1 MPYIIELEVG
11 SAVRIGDALV
21 RVLEKS
27 NRRTRLAITA
37 PGVKIQSVTAE
48 QELAALTEVHER
60 RSTEQQPHGKH
71 PIRQRPAA
79 IS

>member
-1 MPYIIELEVG
+1 MAYIIELEVG
-11 SAVRIGDALV
+11 AAVRIGDALV

-37 PGVKIQSVTAE
+37 PGVKIQSITAE

-60 RSTEQQPHGKH
+60 RSTEPHSWQT
-71 PIRQRPAA
+71 PSTTRAA
-79 IS
+79 NGS